1 MDRARRSGRRDI
13 GKWGAFS
20 DSWRASGLRGGDLK
34 PRADEDLSSRE
45 QQFDADRCG
54 RGAENRMGW
63 KYGLLGLDLV

>member
-1 MDRARRSGRRDI
+1 VYQGV
-13 GKWGAFS
+13 AF
-20 DSWRASGLRGGDLK
+20 
-34 PRADEDLSSRE
+34 RE